1 MAERSYALSRFEIH
15 HIWPNQVYERFGKDV
30 LAPLG
35 IGYRMAGNRVAPS
48 CDPGTV
54 AKLSGAPEAIRPAGS
69 RRRRSG
75 PLHRARPPE

>member
-1 MAERSYALSRFEIH
+1 MAESSYKLSRFEIH
-15 HIWPNQVYERFGKDV
+15 HIWPNQVYERFGDTV

-35 IGYRMAGNRVAPS
+35 IVFQMTGNKVALY

-54 AKLSGAPEAIRPAGS
+54 EKLSGAPEAIRPAGS